1 MKLKLSLDWL
11 LVFLPVAIV
20 LEVAHGWYHASWA
33 SPTAVFVCSAIAIIP
48 AAGWMG
54 RATEHLAE
62 RLGEGVGGLL
72 NATFGNAAEMIIAFM
87 ALLEASRRPEL
98 RDSMHAIVKA
108 SLTGSI
114 IGNILLVQGLALL
127 VGGLRHRLQTFNI
140 TAARTGATLL
150 LLSTTAIMLPA
161 VFHSVVPDGGQL
173 RDLSFEIS
181 VILLAVY
188 ALSLLFTLRT
198 HKHLYVG
205 QEQIEGR
212 TEPLATHEP
221 TIAAGAA
228 RPSSG
233 AGRAHQSG
241 DHDARTANWSI
252 GRSVT
257 VLLIATAVVALVA
270 EFMIGSVDEASKAIG
285 LTELFVGVIVV
296 AIVGN
301 AAEHSTAV
309 LMAWR
314 NRMDLSLS
322 IAIGSSIQIALL
334 VAPLLVLI
342 SAMMGAPMDL
352 LFTMPEVVAIAIA
365 VLVTN
370 QIAGDGRSHWL
381 EGAML
386 LTVYVFLGMLFFHLP
401 G

>member
-1 MKLKLSLDWL
+1 MIKLKPSLDWL
-11 LVFLPVAIV
+11 LVFLPIAIV
-20 LEVAHGWYHASWA
+20 LEVAHKWWHASWA
-33 SPTAVFVCSAIAIIP
+33 PPTAIFICSAIAIIP

-127 VGGLRHRLQTFNI
+127 VGGLRHRVQTFNI

-150 LLSTTAIMLPA
+150 LLSVTAIMLPA
-161 VFHSVVPDGGQL
+161 VFHSVVTEAGEL

-198 HKHLYVG
+198 HRHLYLG
-205 QEQIEGR
+205 QEQIEG
-212 TEPLATHEP
+212 EAEALAPEGVP
-221 TIAAGAA
+221 AAP
-228 RPSSG
+228 RPAKHNG
-233 AGRAHQSG
+233 GHDPKVAH
-241 DHDARTANWSI
+241 WSI
-252 GRSVT
+252 GKSVT
-257 VLLIATAVVALVA
+257 VLIIATAVVALVA
-270 EFMIGSVDEASKAIG
+270 EFMIGSVHEASKVIG

-309 LMAWR
+309 LVAWR

-342 SAMMGAPMDL
+342 SALMGSPMDL
-352 LFTMPEVVAIAIA
+352 LFTMPEIVAIAIA

-381 EGAML
+381 EGVML
-386 LTVYVFLGMLFFHLP
+386 LTVYVFLGVLFFHLP